1 MSIEAD
7 MANREA
13 DMASDDLR
21 DASVKAL
28 ALLERNAVT
37 IDGEWG
43 DCRSLEELERD
54 NALPIEIL
62 ALRRAIDNYNNAVR
76 HLIAEIL
83 ED

>member
-43 DCRSLEELERD
+43 NCRSLEELERD
-54 NALPIEIL
+54 GALPIEIL
-62 ALRRAIDNYNNAVR
+62 NLRNAIANYDEAIKS
-76 HLIAEIL
+76 LIDML
-83 ED
+83 RD